1 MPEKVTEAARFCVL
15 DTIGSALGAAESP
28 QIHSIGENFE
38 DWCGPGKN
46 GKKAAAWAND
56 KELGLFSALMVNG
69 CMAHELELDDVHT
82 ASKSHPGAVVVT
94 AAWTM
99 ADALGADGKTFL
111 EAVIAG
117 YEVLGRVG
125 WSMDVA
131 SNRKRGW
138 HTTGIIGTFGA
149 AGAVSKLMGLNV
161 DQMVSAFGMAGTQS
175 SGLWAFLAEGST
187 CKKLHP
193 ARAAMN
199 GTAACILALSGMTGP
214 EHILMQRMGDC
225 IRQSV
230 TPLIWESCARTL
242 ESGM

>member
-1 MPEKVTEAARFCVL
+1 MAGELRALAQFIYDLKLETVPEKVTEAARFCVL

-46 GKKAAAWAND
+46 GKKAAAWA
-56 KELGLFSALMVNG
+56 KGRALGLFSALMVNG

-94 AAWTM
+94 TAWTM

-125 WSMDVA
+125 WSMV
-131 SNRKRGW
+131 
-138 HTTGIIGTFGA
+138 
-149 AGAVSKLMGLNV
+149 
-161 DQMVSAFGMAGTQS
+161 
-175 SGLWAFLAEGST
+175 
-187 CKKLHP
+187 
-193 ARAAMN
+193 
-199 GTAACILALSGMTGP
+199 
-214 EHILMQRMGDC
+214 
-225 IRQSV
+225 
-230 TPLIWESCARTL
+230 
-242 ESGM
+242 